1 MSDGTPEDRHS
12 DSSDGPSVLVLAS
25 PEPPTVAAESDADAS
40 TTAYDAPR
48 PDATTAPADDD
59 DAVSVCDSSS
69 VVARGLS
76 SMISSVIRDF
86 DARAEETVRS
96 QDQLSFAIDRL
107 TRELDQLLEDA
118 PVPFIM
124 QHAVKISIVRK
135 RVSSLNTLLKSI
147 QRRLDNVD
155 RMLSVGLLQ
164 GMVGASASCK
174 MDHPDV

>member
-1 MSDGTPEDRHS
+1 MSNDKNKKPDVLNWGENCTVLHFPRHFYSVLVMSDGTPEDRHS

-107 TRELDQLLEDA
+107 TRGIIQPLL
-118 PVPFIM
+118 
-124 QHAVKISIVRK
+124 VR
-135 RVSSLNTLLKSI
+135 LFA
-147 QRRLDNVD
+147 
-155 RMLSVGLLQ
+155 GLCLY
-164 GMVGASASCK
+164 
-174 MDHPDV
+174 